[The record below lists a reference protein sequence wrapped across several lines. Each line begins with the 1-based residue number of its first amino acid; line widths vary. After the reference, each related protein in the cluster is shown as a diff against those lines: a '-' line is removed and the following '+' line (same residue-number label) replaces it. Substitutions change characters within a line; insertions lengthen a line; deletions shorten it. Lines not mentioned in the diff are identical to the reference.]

1 MYYKVIVEY
10 ASRLEY
16 TATEAQAEAKR
27 LRDQLDSLSDSRS
40 EFESGIKV
48 RRMHVEV
55 YQHLTTPDRL

>member
-1 MYYKVIVEY
+1 MYYKVIVEH

-16 TATEAQAEAKR
+16 TATEAQAETKR

-55 YQHLTTPDRL
+55 